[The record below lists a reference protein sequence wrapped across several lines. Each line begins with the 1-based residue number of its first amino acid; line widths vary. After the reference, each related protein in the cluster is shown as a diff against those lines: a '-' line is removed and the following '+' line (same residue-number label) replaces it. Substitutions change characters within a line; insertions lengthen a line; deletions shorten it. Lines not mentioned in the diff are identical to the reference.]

1 MNTLESLP
9 VTLDDVLEAQKLLDG
24 IITRTPVE
32 SSRALGSMIGGE
44 VFLKCENLQRAGSF
58 KVRGAYV
65 RMAKLSP
72 EEKKRGVV
80 AASASERGRSFAW
93 SCSSCKLFWPRWLR
107 CFRIKIT
114 PISFMLMCTADV
126 S

>member
-9 VTLDDVLEAQKLLDG
+9 VTLDNVLEAQKLLDG

-80 AASASERGRSFAW
+80 AASAGNHAQG
-93 SCSSCKLFWPRWLR
+93 
-107 CFRIKIT
+107 
-114 PISFMLMCTADV
+114 
-126 S
+126 